1 MAKDLVGTLSW
12 ANNAAAGTVQTL
24 VGEEHSHDP
33 GAAIL
38 YVHNPGAVAITV
50 QPQLRWTDS
59 GDAARDA
66 DLGAAL
72 AVPAGG
78 TKAQRVEGFGM
89 GRPVIR
95 ATNDAAVGLSGAF
108 TAQVR
113 VEFLG

>member
-1 MAKDLVGTLSW
+1 MAKDLGGTLSW
-12 ANNAAAGTVQTL
+12 ANSAPAGTVQTL
-24 VGEEHSHDP
+24 VGEEHGHDP

-59 GDAARDA
+59 GGTVRDA
-66 DLGAAL
+66 DLGSAL
-72 AVPAGG
+72 AIPAGA
-78 TKAQRVEGFGM
+78 TKAQRLEGFGM

-95 ATNDAAVGLSGAF
+95 ATNDAAVGLAGAF